1 MTFWASYETLT
12 LSLLTLFIARAI
24 ILMELLI
31 IVLDCLPA
39 QSPFWGANDR
49 PYYSFSLSLVD
60 LPLARTTV
68 ALIFIFSAH
77 FVR

>member
-12 LSLLTLFIARAI
+12 LSLLTPFIARAI

-39 QSPFWGANDR
+39 HRPFGGQMIDLIILF
-49 PYYSFSLSLVD
+49 PLVD